1 MSIYLDYFGLTEPP
15 FAITP
20 DPRYVYLSRR
30 HEDALAH
37 LLYGIGQGGSG
48 GFVQLTGEV
57 GTGKTTLCRCLLE
70 QIPAKTRIALILNP
84 MLKPRDLLQ
93 AICDELGLQH
103 GRSDSSRELVNRL
116 YAHLLKAH
124 ADGERVVLVID
135 EAQNMS
141 RDSLEQVRLL
151 TNLETPTDKLLQI
164 ILLGQPEL
172 RELLARQELR
182 QLAQRITARY
192 HLQPLDSEETEI
204 YVRHRLAVAGCK
216 QPIFK
221 RGAYKTLYQLS
232 GGVPRLI
239 NILADRALMG
249 AYASDSDKITSDL
262 IKQAGRE
269 VSGDYQQIS
278 THWFSARPWL
288 TAALA
293 AVLISASYAGY
304 RMWPNTS
311 NDARLT
317 ETTTESLGSQSGQ
330 SQDTHDSPSGSQDI
344 HNLIGSEDRSQDS
357 HDSGLADGADQD
369 LAIGLGQSLSQDS
382 HNLGQSQVDI
392 VENGLTNI
400 SMQDWLNTAQSE
412 QLWSRWAGL
421 WRLDQARITQ
431 ACEQLNDDNSTASE
445 NLPVTGV
452 FCTQQPGGWSRIRQ
466 LNLPVLIELNN
477 NANPLLVEGLGDRE
491 VLLHNGA
498 QRRWWPISEL
508 RDRWSGGYTAV
519 CPGSVEAWRQGMQ
532 AAEIQRLKQL
542 ASELPEQP
550 YRGALDEQYSV
561 EFSTWIAGFQTRN
574 GLASDSVLGQ
584 ESKLFL
590 CAASAGTPRL
600 LTSSAANLLAEGE

>member
-1 MSIYLDYFGLTEPP
+1 MSIYLDYFDLTEPP

-70 QIPAKTRIALILNP
+70 QVPEKTRIALILNP

-93 AICDELGLQH
+93 AICDELKLQH

-116 YAHLLKAH
+116 YEHLLKAH

-151 TNLETPTDKLLQI
+151 TNLETHTDKLLQI

-192 HLQPLDSEETEI
+192 HLQPLDQEETET
-204 YVRHRLAVAGCK
+204 YVKHRLAVAGCK
-216 QPIFK
+216 RPLFK
-221 RGAYKTLYQLS
+221 RGAYQALYKLS

-239 NILADRALMG
+239 NILADRALLG

-262 IKQAGRE
+262 IKQADRE
-269 VSGDYQQIS
+269 VSGDDQLVNS
-278 THWFSARPWL
+278 NWFGSRPWL
-288 TAALA
+288 TAVLVA
-293 AVLISASYAGY
+293 ALISASYAGY
-304 RMWPNTS
+304 HMWPGADSSVAEQENGTINQDGYKLVDHSSEPTNNTPEVIVGDKADQGEQIYDS
-311 NDARLT
+311 TTSLIAIPSD
-317 ETTTESLGSQSGQ
+317 TTEISIQSWLAATQSGQ
-330 SQDTHDSPSGSQDI
+330 
-344 HNLIGSEDRSQDS
+344 
-357 HDSGLADGADQD
+357 
-369 LAIGLGQSLSQDS
+369 
-382 HNLGQSQVDI
+382 V
-392 VENGLTNI
+392 
-400 SMQDWLNTAQSE
+400 
-412 QLWSRWAGL
+412 WSRWAGI
-421 WRLDQARITQ
+421 WRLDNHRVIQ
-431 ACEQLNDDNSTASE
+431 ACAQLGDASTDE
-445 NLPVTGV
+445 EGERPVTGI

-466 LNLPVLIELNN
+466 LSLPVLIELNN
-477 NANPLLVEGLGDRE
+477 SVAPLLVEGLHSDE
-491 VLLHNGA
+491 VLLHNGIE
-498 QRRWWPISEL
+498 RRWWSINTL
-508 RDRWSGGYTAV
+508 RDHWNGGYTAV
-519 CPGSVEAWRQGMQ
+519 CPGSTLVWKQGMQ
-532 AAEIQRLKQL
+532 AAEVQRLKQL

-550 YRGALDEQYSV
+550 FRGSLDEQFDT
-561 EFSTWIAGFQTRN
+561 EFARWVAGFQIRN
-574 GLASDSVLGQ
+574 GLISDSVLGQ

-600 LTSSAANLLAEGE
+600 LTSSAAILVAEGE